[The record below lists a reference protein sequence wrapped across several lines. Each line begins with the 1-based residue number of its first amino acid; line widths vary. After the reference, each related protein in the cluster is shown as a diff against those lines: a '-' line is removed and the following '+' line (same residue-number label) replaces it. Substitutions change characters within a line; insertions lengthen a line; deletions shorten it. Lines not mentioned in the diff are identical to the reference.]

1 MAKANP
7 DKCPRCSAPRTG
19 QFKYCPEC
27 GANFEA
33 LEKLQQPKPKKESA
47 RRRRWEWAALVG
59 VVLLTAIIFVI
70 YTAAKDNIVPMQPQG
85 QTQPPQQQGLSAAM
99 PLGDDLNSIVQ
110 RGHQFMDAGQFG
122 QAIPLYEKALSMDSL
137 QPDVMVDLGACYHA
151 VGDYN
156 EATFQFLR
164 ALKQKPDHTIALFN
178 MGVVA
183 MTIADTASA
192 KQWWNRFLEVAPDSP
207 QAPTVRERLKNM

>member
-7 DKCPRCSAPRTG
+7 DKCPRCGAPRTG

-33 LEKLQQPKPKKESA
+33 LDKLQQPKPKKESA
-47 RRRRWEWAALVG
+47 RRRRWEIAAIVGLVII
-59 VVLLTAIIFVI
+59 TAIIFNI
-70 YTAAKDNIVPMQPQG
+70 YFAAKKHTEPMQTNQ
-85 QTQPPQQQGLSAAM
+85 QEAQPQGLSAAM
-99 PLGDDLNSIVQ
+99 PMGDDLASIIQ

-122 QAIPLYEKALSMDSL
+122 QAIPLYEKALSMDTL
-137 QPDVMVDLGACYHA
+137 QPDIMVDLGACYHA

-164 ALKQKPDHTIALFN
+164 ALKQRPDHSIALFN

-183 MTIADTASA
+183 MTVADTASA